1 MLLHV
6 KASLSKQYQ
15 VASYADT
22 NTFGTFTIF
31 IKLCS
36 SFISEAFIGTE
47 IKSYGLAIIP
57 WLCVVLASVFT
68 GGVPSDVGS
77 VGGLGSDGQTTAN
90 IITAGGG
97 VLVTSGLVKQ

>member
-1 MLLHV
+1 MEVVHRWSLLTLEDFNRGTKCNTSVHDS
-6 KASLSKQYQ
+6 SL
-15 VASYADT
+15 
-22 NTFGTFTIF
+22 
-31 IKLCS
+31 
-36 SFISEAFIGTE
+36 
-47 IKSYGLAIIP
+47 P

-97 VLVTSGLVKQ
+97 VLVTTGLVKQ